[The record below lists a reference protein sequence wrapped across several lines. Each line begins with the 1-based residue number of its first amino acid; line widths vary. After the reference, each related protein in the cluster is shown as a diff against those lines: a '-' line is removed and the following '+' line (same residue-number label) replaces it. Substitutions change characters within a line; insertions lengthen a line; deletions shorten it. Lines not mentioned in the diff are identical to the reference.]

1 MSGWRRSSV
10 ARLTNGGD
18 GLATGWRERCGVLL
32 EAGEC
37 VLAAGTHSGAVR
49 LEVGAAGL
57 PHGVR
62 LG

>member
-1 MSGWRRSSV
+1 MNGWRRSSV
-10 ARLTNGGD
+10 ARLTDGGD
-18 GLATGWRERCGVLL
+18 GLATGGREGCGVLL

-37 VLAAGTHSGAVR
+37 VLAAGAHPGAVR
-49 LEVGAAGL
+49 FEVGAAGL